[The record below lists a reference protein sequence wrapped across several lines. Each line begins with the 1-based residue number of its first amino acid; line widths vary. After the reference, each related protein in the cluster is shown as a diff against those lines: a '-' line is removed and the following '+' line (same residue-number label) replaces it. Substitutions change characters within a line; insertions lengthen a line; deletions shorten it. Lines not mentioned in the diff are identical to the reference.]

1 MCRNYNVCI
10 LPVVVAVI
18 LGIIIGALF
27 FVGTIAAGI
36 LAAPIIIALI
46 FATITLILLFVIA
59 AFENKKET
67 KECVCEY
74 GRCLALGAFVTLV
87 TGFLA
92 LTFIATLAAGAI
104 VSALLI
110 GIFGFALILNLLSF
124 VGLLV
129 CLIRGNCYKKLMPGC
144 CNFQNDYYNE

>member
-10 LPVVVAVI
+10 LPVVVAII

-27 FVGTIAAGI
+27 FAGTIVAGI
-36 LAAPIIIALI
+36 LETPIIIALI
-46 FATITLILLFVIA
+46 FAAITLILLFVVA
-59 AFENKKET
+59 AFANKEET

-74 GRCLALGAFVTLV
+74 GRCLALGIFVTLF

-92 LTFIATLAAGAI
+92 LTFAATLVAGAV

-110 GIFGFALILNLLSF
+110 GIFGFGLVLNFISF
-124 VGLLV
+124 IGLLA
-129 CLIRGNCYKKLMPGC
+129 CLINGKCIRNSIC
-144 CNFQNDYYNE
+144 CKFENNYRE